1 MGLTHAHT
9 AIYKIDKQQ
18 GPSYSTGNYT
28 QCSVITYNGKEY
40 IYIYIYIYI
49 HTHTHIYMNHFAVYQ
64 KLTQHCK
71 SIILQ
76 FLNINY
82 IVYIYHNV
90 KKKIVHV
97 KYKGILLACRL
108 AFSR

>member
-28 QCSVITYNGKEY
+28 QYSVITYNGKEY
-40 IYIYIYIYI
+40 IY
-49 HTHTHIYMNHFAVYQ
+49 

-71 SIILQ
+71 STILQ
-76 FLNINY
+76 FLKINY
-82 IVYIYHNV
+82 IV
-90 KKKIVHV
+90 
-97 KYKGILLACRL
+97 
-108 AFSR
+108 

>member
-1 MGLTHAHT
+1 
-9 AIYKIDKQQ
+9 
-18 GPSYSTGNYT
+18 
-28 QCSVITYNGKEY
+28 
-40 IYIYIYIYI
+40 
-49 HTHTHIYMNHFAVYQ
+49 MNHFAVYQ

-71 SIILQ
+71 STILQ
-76 FLNINY
+76 FLKINY